1 MQTIKVKHNQS
12 LADIAIQEYGSIEG
26 LFLIVEDNPTLNGIT
41 DNVFFDDEL
50 LIRDKAIN
58 SQMKNYLATET
69 IATVKGARGEGIGY
83 MRIGTDFIV
92 N

>member
-12 LADIAIQEYGSIEG
+12 LADIAIQEYGKIEG
-26 LFLIVEDNPTLNGIT
+26 LFLLVEDNPNLNGVT
-41 DNVFFDDEL
+41 DNVFLGDEL
-50 LIRDKAIN
+50 LIRDNAIN
-58 SQMKNYLATET
+58 AQMKEYLSPHD

>member
-1 MQTIKVKHNQS
+1 MQIIKVKHNQS

-26 LFLIVEDNPTLNGIT
+26 LFLLVDDNPTLNGIT
-41 DNVFFDDEL
+41 DNVFFGDEL
-50 LIRDKAIN
+50 QIRDKTIN
-58 SQMKNYLATET
+58 AQMKEYLVPHD

-92 N
+92 S